1 MLFKDAYMAMLAGH
15 KIKRP
20 CFEGYWYINGVDGKL
35 KIHLASGKE
44 ISEGE
49 LGLTVMN
56 CCAEDWYI
64 AEYTDV
70 DCSKDDVAIDD
81 CCGTSE
87 SDEINYSSFNFDTVV
102 APALTNIEDLTKTT
116 KIVGTCTENIK
127 GCGST
132 CSRAVNNSNQKRKVI
147 LG

>member
-1 MLFKDAYMAMLAGH
+1 MIFVDAYMAMLAGH

-20 CFEGYWYINGVDGKL
+20 CFEGYWYIDGVDGKL
-35 KIHLASGKE
+35 KIHLANGKE

-56 CCAEDWYI
+56 CCAEDWCI
-64 AEYTDV
+64 AQYKDIE
-70 DCSKDDVAIDD
+70 CSKDGVAFDD
-81 CCGTSE
+81 CCGTGE

-102 APALTNIEDLTKTT
+102 APALTNVEDLT
-116 KIVGTCTENIK
+116 KIVGTSTENIK
-127 GCGST
+127 ASGST
-132 CSRAVNNSNQKRKVI
+132 CNRAANNNTQTRSVL